1 MMKRPKPLKK
11 ALAIVGLLGFGAF
24 WLLTLPQTVPPSMVS
39 DLRGD
44 AAKGALVFAA
54 GGCASCHSAKDG
66 DPLLLSGGR
75 EFPSDFGTF
84 YAPNISPDPE
94 NGLGH
99 WTLADFATA
108 LTKGVS
114 PERQHYYPA
123 FPYTTYQNMELAD
136 VADLFAYLETL
147 PVSTTPNR
155 AHDVGFPFSIRRGL
169 GLWKRLFMPRGF
181 HLPDENLTSTE
192 KRGRY
197 LVEAMGHC
205 TECHTPRNFLGG
217 LKQDRWLAGGPN
229 PDGKGKIPNITPH
242 ADGIGSWQEI
252 DIVTYLNSGFTPEYD
267 SAGGAM
273 AEVVENMKHL
283 PEADLKAI
291 AAYLGKIDPK
301 AD

>member
-1 MMKRPKPLKK
+1 MNRKNLIKL
-11 ALAIVGLLGFGAF
+11 ALIAGLVGFGAF
-24 WLLTLPQTVPPSMVS
+24 WLLTLPKTIAPSEVNHLTGS
-39 DLRGD
+39 AD
-44 AAKGALVFAA
+44 KGALVFAA
-54 GGCASCHSAKDG
+54 AGCSSCHSAKNG
-66 DPLLLSGGR
+66 DPLILSGGR
-75 EFPSDFGTF
+75 AFASDFGTF

-94 NGLGH
+94 SGLGN
-99 WTLADFATA
+99 WSLAEFATA
-108 LTKGVS
+108 LQKGVS
-114 PERQHYYPA
+114 PKRQHYYPA

-136 VADLFAYLETL
+136 IADLFAYLKML
-147 PVSTTPNR
+147 PSAANPSR
-155 AHDVGFPFSIRRGL
+155 AHDVAFPFSLRRGL
-169 GLWKRLFMPRGF
+169 GLWKRLFMPNGF
-181 HLPDENLTSTE
+181 HLPDENLTAIE

-242 ADGIGSWQEI
+242 ADGIGNWEEI
-252 DIVTYLNSGFTPEYD
+252 DVITYLNSGFTPDYD

-291 AAYLGKIDPK
+291 ASYLKKITPK
-301 AD
+301 PKPL